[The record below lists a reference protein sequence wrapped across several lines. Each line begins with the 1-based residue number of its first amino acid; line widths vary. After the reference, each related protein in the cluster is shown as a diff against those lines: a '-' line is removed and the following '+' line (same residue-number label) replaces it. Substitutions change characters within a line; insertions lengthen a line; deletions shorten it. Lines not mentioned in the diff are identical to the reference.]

1 MPKDKRINETV
12 KVSLVALRTLS
23 KTSGSARP
31 IADLE
36 IRELSKGPEPTDSQ
50 VSIGFGSAV
59 AKADAIKVLRMV
71 LEKIEADGLPNLVLT
86 MDKRAAGRFVNVAKS
101 SKLLATLPDEV
112 RQNVRM
118 MLHSDL

>member
-1 MPKDKRINETV
+1 VTWKSANRRKG
-12 KVSLVALRTLS
+12 RT
-23 KTSGSARP
+23 
-31 IADLE
+31 
-36 IRELSKGPEPTDSQ
+36 TDSQ

-86 MDKRAAGRFVNVAKS
+86 MDERAAGRFVNVAKS

-112 RQNVRM
+112 RQNVRT